1 MKHCIVLIIAF
12 VTLIAI
18 TPVQAQ
24 DSGLDSIKRSLYI
37 EKDLDSN
44 YVDITNTGARFKPP
58 KYFEPFAQGEYYG
71 FMHKGT
77 GANIIGQ
84 FLPGTPFISIAT
96 NMNKETF
103 EKQGAILLEQFDF
116 KTIAGAP
123 AYVFIIR
130 FEANKVPINR
140 IMFFTGDYQNTIL
153 LTANYPELFSSLLRE
168 VMLTSFSTVIF

>member
-1 MKHCIVLIIAF
+1 MFILAALILS
-12 VTLIAI
+12 VYTESK
-18 TPVQAQ
+18 AQ
-24 DSGLDSIKRSLYI
+24 NSTADSIKRTLYI

-44 YVDITNTGARFKPP
+44 YVDITNTGAKFKPP

-84 FLPGTPFISIAT
+84 FLPGTPFISITT

-103 EKQGAILLEQFDF
+103 EKQGATLLEQFDF
-116 KTIAGAP
+116 TTIAGVP

-130 FEANKVPINR
+130 FKANEVPINR
-140 IMFFTGDYQNTIL
+140 IMFFTGDYENTIL
-153 LTANYPELFSSLLRE
+153 LTANYPELFATLLRE